1 MKLESV
7 DSEKDHHGVRD
18 HEHPEALGAP
28 FPGTIVYLQ
37 FRHSPDKGQAGF
49 REVDRAGAAVTRRG
63 HRGGYRDQLPLQN
76 CFFQQKSLLLGA
88 QAHSLYMHMHMHI
101 HTHIRVHIHIHI
113 WAFLV
118 TQMVKNL
125 PAMQETQV

>member
-1 MKLESV
+1 M
-7 DSEKDHHGVRD
+7 
-18 HEHPEALGAP
+18 
-28 FPGTIVYLQ
+28 YLQ

-49 REVDRAGAAVTRRG
+49 REVDRAGVAVTS
-63 HRGGYRDQLPLQN
+63 HSDQLPLQN

-101 HTHIRVHIHIHI
+101 HTHVHVHIHIHI